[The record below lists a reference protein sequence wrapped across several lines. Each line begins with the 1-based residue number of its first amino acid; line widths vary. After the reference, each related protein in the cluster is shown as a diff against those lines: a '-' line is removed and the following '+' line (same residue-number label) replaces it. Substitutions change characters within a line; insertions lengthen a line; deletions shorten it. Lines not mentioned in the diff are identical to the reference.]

1 MNREKNNYEDIL
13 YLPHH
18 QSETRP
24 HMSLYDR
31 AAQFSPFAALTGHEA
46 AIRETQRLT
55 ERERLLDEDVLKRL
69 NEKFRWIEA
78 HLSEQPEMTFTC
90 FVPDEKK
97 DGGRYKKV
105 SGRVK
110 KIDWYEKKLIL
121 ADKECLD
128 IEHIAD
134 ITGDEKKDGYTY
146 S

>member
-1 MNREKNNYEDIL
+1 MEREKNRYEDML

-55 ERERLLDEDVLKRL
+55 ERERVLDENVLERL
-69 NEKFRWIEA
+69 DEKFRWIEA
-78 HLSEQPEMTFTC
+78 HLNEQPEMTFTC
-90 FVPDEKK
+90 FVPDQKK
-97 DGGRYKKV
+97 DGGSYKKV

-128 IEHIAD
+128 IERIVD
-134 ITGDEKKDGYTY
+134 ITGDEKRDGYTH